1 MTSNSSNEAVKN
13 LSWYAMGQKVANVFA
28 KKYVYHPLFWLF
40 YFVFFYNAYNKLYE
54 DKVFLIVLIFL
65 YGISHFGLYYI
76 FQYSSLKNWLKNK
89 RFWLVPVV
97 FGFFAIVF
105 GLLNFLFISLIFD
118 KDLNQ
123 VFQASTWSIIIYM
136 ITSNIFTPVIFLG
149 LKAQKEVRKS
159 RILEE
164 KKEKERIKD
173 ELHYLKSQVNPH
185 FLFNTINSIYVLIK
199 IDPDK
204 ASETLIKLSNLL
216 RSQLYEFSAE
226 RIDIQKELEYL
237 ENYIEL
243 EKIRKGER
251 LDFKLEKEGDLQGFQ
266 IAPLVLIPFLEN
278 CFKHLSTHL
287 DRHNLIRV
295 KIKRIGNTLE
305 AEFFNTTEQLS
316 QDQKNPIGGLG
327 LGNIRRRLEL
337 VYPDQYKL
345 SIKKGEGDFR
355 VNLKINF

>member
-1 MTSNSSNEAVKN
+1 MTSNTSNSAVNN
-13 LSWYAMGQKVANVFA
+13 LSWFAIGQKLGNFFA
-28 KKYVYHPLFWLF
+28 KKYVYHPIFWLF
-40 YFVFFYNAYNKLYE
+40 YFVFFYNAYNNLYE
-54 DKVFLIVLIFL
+54 DKVFLIVLILF

-76 FQYSSLKNWLKNK
+76 FQYSALKDWLKSK
-89 RFWLVPVV
+89 RLWFVPVV

-105 GLLNFLFISLIFD
+105 GLLNYLSISLIFD
-118 KDLNQ
+118 NDLNQ
-123 VFQASTWSIIIYM
+123 VFQSSTGSIIIYM
-136 ITSNIFTPVIFLG
+136 VSSNIFTPVIFLG
-149 LKAQKEVRKS
+149 LKAQKETRKS

-164 KKEKERIKD
+164 KREKERIKD

-216 RSQLYEFSAE
+216 RSQLYEFSVE
-226 RIDIQKELEYL
+226 RIDIQMELEYL

-251 LDFKLEKEGDLQGFQ
+251 LDFKLEKEGELKGFQ

-278 CFKHLSTHL
+278 CFKHLSSHF
-287 DRHNLIRV
+287 DRPNLIRV
-295 KIKRIGNTLE
+295 KIRRVGNTLE

-316 QDQKNPIGGLG
+316 QNQKNPVGGLG

-345 SIKKGEGDFR
+345 DIKKGEEDFR